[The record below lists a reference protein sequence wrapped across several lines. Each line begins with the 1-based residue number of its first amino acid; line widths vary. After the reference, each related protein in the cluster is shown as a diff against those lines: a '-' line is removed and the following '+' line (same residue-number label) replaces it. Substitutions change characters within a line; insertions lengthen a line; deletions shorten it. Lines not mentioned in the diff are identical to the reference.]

1 MVERPSDIHAFRSI
15 KMLEWALSEGWS
27 TENAAPL
34 AAATGNVEML
44 QRMIGCD
51 ILAWATGF
59 HSGSEHVSIRARIR
73 PTRTR
78 LPMPRYRTISNGNG
92 TCPSARSVAP
102 GHVHI
107 IPWLIQHGCRMVDG
121 LCTIT
126 VENGDLPILTSCIW
140 LQKAMRSNHL
150 IRSPT
155 MYLDR

>member
-1 MVERPSDIHAFRSI
+1 MGTVRGMVYRKRGPSGRGYGERGDVAADDWLRYLGLGQSPYWS
-15 KMLEWALSEGWS
+15 LS
-27 TENAAPL
+27 
-34 AAATGNVEML
+34 
-44 QRMIGCD
+44 
-51 ILAWATGF
+51 GF